1 MHDKLSKDRDDL
13 SNEVERKLRLARQA
27 IAARENMKSH
37 LDQEKKLKEDAF
49 KN

>member
-1 MHDKLSKDRDDL
+1 M
-13 SNEVERKLRLARQA
+13 
-27 IAARENMKSH
+27 AARANMKSH